1 MKKFK
6 IAVQYNAPMTLT
18 FAIVSFAVLI
28 LGALSDGALTTKL
41 FCVYRAS
48 LTDPLTYFR
57 FFTHVLGHAD
67 MSHYTGNII
76 LMLVLGPALEER
88 YGSLTMLWATVITA
102 FIAGVIQFV
111 FFPSQGLLGA
121 SGIVFMMIIMASLG
135 GMKSGGIPLTLILVF
150 LFYIGGEVYSGI
162 AMSDNVSQ
170 LTHIIGGI
178 CGAILGIAI
187 RSKRR

>member
-1 MKKFK
+1 
-6 IAVQYNAPMTLT
+6 
-18 FAIVSFAVLI
+18 
-28 LGALSDGALTTKL
+28 
-41 FCVYRAS
+41 
-48 LTDPLTYFR
+48 
-57 FFTHVLGHAD
+57 
-67 MSHYTGNII
+67 
-76 LMLVLGPALEER
+76 
-88 YGSLTMLWATVITA
+88 MLWATVITA

-111 FFPSQGLLGA
+111 FFPGQGLLGA

>member
-6 IAVQYNAPMTLT
+6 IVFQYNAPLTLT
-18 FAIVSFAVLI
+18 FAIISFVALI
-28 LGALSDGALTTKL
+28 LGTVTGGESTTKL

-48 LTDPLTYFR
+48 LTDPLTYIR

-102 FIAGVIQFV
+102 FIAGIIQFV
-111 FFPSQGLLGA
+111 FFPGQGLLGA

-135 GMKSGGIPLTLILVF
+135 GMKSGGIPLTLVLVF
-150 LFYIGGEVYSGI
+150 LFYIGGELYSGI
-162 AMSDNVSQ
+162 ALKDNVSQ
-170 LTHIIGGI
+170 LTHIIGGV
-178 CGAILGIAI
+178 CGAILGITI
-187 RSKRR
+187 RSRRR